1 MNEISVIIPVF
12 NNQTSIRPL
21 GIKLIEISKSL
32 EQHNSKLEI
41 VFVEDGSSDDS
52 LQELINFKKIYNNVK
67 IIKLLKNYG
76 ANNAVQ
82 VGFKNSSGKY
92 ITNLSADLQDDP
104 YLILQMYNII
114 KNSNENLVVC
124 ERKNRED
131 KFATVLFAK
140 IFYKILNTFVFEN
153 YPKNGF
159 DIFMINKALLQNIN
173 LDTFNPTISLMIIS
187 AGFKYKK
194 IFYERKNREY
204 GKSQWTFSKKINFF
218 WDIFIRY
225 SNLPI
230 KIISRLGLLFS
241 IISIL
246 FAFYI
251 FISKLIY
258 GTNVEGF
265 TTLAIL
271 ISLLSGIIIFTLGLI
286 GEYLIRIYKIVEKSD
301 KVIIEKYIE

>member
-1 MNEISVIIPVF
+1 MYEISVIIPVF
-12 NNQTSIRPL
+12 NNQASIKLL
-21 GIKLIEISKSL
+21 GNQLIEISKNL
-32 EQHNSKLEI
+32 EQDNKRLEI
-41 VFVEDGSSDDS
+41 IFVEDGSSDNS
-52 LQELINFKKIYNNVK
+52 LEELINLKKICNNIK

-76 ANNAVQ
+76 SNDAVQ

-92 ITNLSADLQDDP
+92 ISVLSADLQDDP
-104 YLILQMYNII
+104 YLILQMYNDI
-114 KNSNENLVVC
+114 KDADENLVIC
-124 ERKNRED
+124 ERKNRKD
-131 KFATVLFAK
+131 KFITVLFSK
-140 IFYKILNTFVFEN
+140 IFYKILNTHVIEN

-187 AGFKYKK
+187 TGLKYKK
-194 IFYERKNREY
+194 IFYDRKERKY

-246 FAFYI
+246 YGLYI
-251 FISKLIY
+251 FIIKLIY
-258 GTNVEGF
+258 NINVEGWA
-265 TTLAIL
+265 TLAIL
-271 ISLLSGIIIFTLGLI
+271 ISILSGIIIFILGLI
-286 GEYLIRIYKIVEKSD
+286 GEYLIRIYKIVDKTD